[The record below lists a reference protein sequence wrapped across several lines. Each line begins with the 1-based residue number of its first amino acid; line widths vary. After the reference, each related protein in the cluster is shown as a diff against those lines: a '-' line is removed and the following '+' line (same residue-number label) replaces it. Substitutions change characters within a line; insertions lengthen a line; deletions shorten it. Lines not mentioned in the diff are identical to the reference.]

1 MAKKRKKYL
10 VTTNSEA
17 FACSLVTSPAMEE
30 SFVAFAE
37 DTPLIEKFADEKKHM
52 ITGVVAIPNKPI
64 YRRNADGEEY
74 DIVFSA
80 EAIEQ
85 MAKNYLK
92 EYRQNEVTLQ
102 HQENAEGVYLV
113 EQWIKSDMVY
123 DKSISVGLSRELPI
137 GSWIQTYYVDSNDVW
152 KRIEDGEL
160 QGFSLECMLGLEEF
174 EKQFNDLNNND
185 MIETNEM
192 FWDRF
197 KNTLKEILAA
207 VSLKKQEADEVTETK
222 TEIEE
227 NKLETAMMEDVD
239 VKGSE
244 ATKVEHLEQETPTVE
259 EPTPEPQ
266 NEPKVE
272 EPTVTTE
279 EPKETIVEAPDE
291 PKSNPLEDLVASLKE
306 EVEALKKMNSS
317 LDKKVKEMSK
327 QPSVNPVNVN
337 SKGVGGDNY
346 AQWRSQMAQ
355 MLGY

>member
-37 DTPLIEKFADEKKHM
+37 DKPLVEKFADEKKHM

-74 DIVFSA
+74 DIVFSS

-102 HQENAEGVYLV
+102 HQEETDGVYLV

-123 DKSISVGLSRELPI
+123 DKSISVGLSMELPV

-174 EKQFNDLNNND
+174 EKQIELNDNNMN
-185 MIETNEM
+185 IETNDEM
-192 FWDRF
+192 FWSKF
-197 KNTLKEILAA
+197 KNVMKEILSA
-207 VSLKKQEADEVTETK
+207 VSFKKQEEVDVETSETK
-222 TEIEE
+222 GDVELEE
-227 NKLETAMMEDVD
+227 QTPTV
-239 VKGSE
+239 
-244 ATKVEHLEQETPTVE
+244 ETPTVE
-259 EPTPEPQ
+259 ETPKVEEAPTVEPKV
-266 NEPKVE
+266 ETPKVE
-272 EPTVTTE
+272 EPKQVE
-279 EPKETIVEAPDE
+279 EPKP
-291 PKSNPLEDLVASLKE
+291 NPLEELVKNLTEEVKSLKE
-306 EVEALKKMNSS
+306 MNEG
-317 LDKKVKEMSK
+317 LNKKVKELNK
-327 QPSVNPVNVN
+327 QPSAQPVNTN
-337 SKGVGGDNY
+337 AKPSKADTY
-346 AQWRSQMAQ
+346 SAWRETMRSY
-355 MLGY
+355 LS

>member
-17 FACSLVTSPAMEE
+17 FACSLVTSPAVEE

-37 DTPLIEKFADEKKHM
+37 DKPLVEKFADEKKHM

-137 GSWIQTYYVDSNDVW
+137 GSWIQTYYVDSNEVW

-207 VSLKKQEADEVTETK
+207 VSLKRD
-222 TEIEE
+222 
-227 NKLETAMMEDVD
+227 EDVD
-239 VKGSE
+239 VETSE
-244 ATKVEHLEQETPTVE
+244 ASKITPTNLEQETPTVE
-259 EPTPEPQ
+259 PTEVVEATPEPQ

-272 EPTVTTE
+272 EPTVVNE

-291 PKSNPLEDLVASLKE
+291 PKPNPLEELVKSLKD
-306 EVEALKKMNSS
+306 EVDALRKMNSS

-327 QPSVNPVNVN
+327 QPSVNPVNTNAKPTV
-337 SKGVGGDNY
+337 STGVDGSAYQN
-346 AQWRSQMAQ
+346 WRETMRQMI
-355 MLGY
+355 G